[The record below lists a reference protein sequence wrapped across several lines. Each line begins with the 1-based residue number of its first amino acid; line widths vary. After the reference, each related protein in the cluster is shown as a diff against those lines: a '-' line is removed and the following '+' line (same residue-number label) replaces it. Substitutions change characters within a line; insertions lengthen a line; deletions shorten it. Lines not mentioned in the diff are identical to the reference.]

1 MSEPTSPNVPGSAP
15 APAPTPD
22 PTLLLE
28 PPAPVHT
35 PTAPFAG
42 YGTVPPIPPH
52 YSSPAPVAP
61 AATTGY
67 PPSGYAPS
75 GYAPSAGE
83 RNWAVAAHLSGFLAA
98 FVALGFLGPL
108 IVLLTEG
115 SRSPYVRRHAVAAL
129 NFNLSVLLWV
139 VVSAVLMIVLV
150 GFLTMAAVGIMYLV
164 ASILGAMAASRG
176 DDFRYPLTIRFVN

>member
-1 MSEPTSPNVPGSAP
+1 MSERPLPQPHV
-15 APAPTPD
+15 TPVAD
-22 PTLLLE
+22 PSLLME

-42 YGTVPPIPPH
+42 YG
-52 YSSPAPVAP
+52 YL
-61 AATTGY
+61 
-67 PPSGYAPS
+67 PPS
-75 GYAPSAGE
+75 APSAPSAPPSTLPPGYLPTGSE
-83 RNWAVAAHLSGFLAA
+83 RNWGMAAHLSGFLAA

-108 IVLLTEG
+108 VVLVTEG
-115 SRSPYVRRHAVAAL
+115 NRSPYVRRHAVEAL

-150 GFLTMAAVGIMYLV
+150 GFLTMAAVGILYVV
-164 ASILGAMAASRG
+164 ASILGAVAAARG